1 LIVDFRFS
9 ICLTRNPTRSKIT
22 KKSKSKNQNRKFNML
37 HVTNGDA
44 AVPIIRAAGVEG
56 DVLPWRDVLHEGP
69 VVAPATLDSLRPLR
83 AKFLA
88 SPGGSA
94 VEIARELEER
104 DRRLGAIASDKEV
117 TLWFEHDLYDQLQ
130 LAQILD
136 WCATARKQPPYN
148 APRLTLIQADNYLG
162 LMAPAQARTLW
173 ESRRDVTDAQLEAA
187 QRAWG
192 AFASD
197 DPRVIEI
204 VLDEVAALPFM
215 RAALV
220 RHLEEFPAVENGLS
234 RTERQALETL
244 VVGSW
249 PFHELFQAAHIER
262 EDPFF
267 LGDLVFLERLKALA
281 SGDEPL
287 VRMDNEKVW
296 LTDAGRAVLAG
307 TRDRVETLGI
317 DRWLGGVHL
326 KGRQV
331 PFRWDSEARLIVS
344 ADSRHK

>member
-1 LIVDFRFS
+1 
-9 ICLTRNPTRSKIT
+9 
-22 KKSKSKNQNRKFNML
+22 ML
-37 HVTNGDA
+37 HITNGDS
-44 AVPIIRAAGVEG
+44 AVPTIQSAGVQG

-69 VVAPATLDSLRPLR
+69 VVPPATLDSLRPIR
-83 AKFLA
+83 ARFLA
-88 SPGGSA
+88 SDGGSA

-104 DRRLGAIASDKEV
+104 DRRLGAMSADEEV
-117 TLWFEHDLYDQLQ
+117 TLWFEHDLFDQLQ

-136 WCATARKQPPYN
+136 WCAAARKRPPHN
-148 APRLTLIQADNYLG
+148 APRLTLAQADDYLG
-162 LMAPAQARTLW
+162 NMTPAQARALW

-192 AFASD
+192 AFTSP
-197 DPRVIEI
+197 DPRAIQDI
-204 VLDEVAALPFM
+204 LDQVSALPFM

-234 RTERQALETL
+234 RIERQALETL

-249 PFHELFQAAHIER
+249 PFHELFEAAHLER

-267 LGDLVFLERLKALA
+267 LGDLVFMDRLKALA
-281 SGDEPL
+281 SGDVPL

-296 LTDAGRAVLAG
+296 LTDAGRETLAG
-307 TRDRVETLGI
+307 QRDRIEALGI

-326 KGRQV
+326 KGHRV
-331 PFRWDSEARLIVS
+331 PFRWDAHALRII
-344 ADSRHK
+344 AAA